1 MPRLILIAAFSI
13 AVLLFSTLPAFA
25 GARLADNPKYLTGKI
40 KECPDGSIEIKSA
53 SGTIKIPVIKHSP
66 DHLYRFGELFE
77 DQGDDTN
84 AEKYYRKCLA
94 ADPDHHKAKVKLGF
108 AEETEEEKKEAEKK
122 GEDKQKLDKNDRK
135 NDPDL
140 DFSKYKDEAVQHY
153 RAARADYKRAGKVA
167 KNKNSSRLD
176 ILDLMS
182 KSAAGYEK
190 ALKIEPNFH
199 EARRELCIVCKVI
212 GASRRSKVGA
222 NALKKG
228 LKHAEK
234 YIKSHKKD
242 TEMMHLAAWFAR
254 MQSKISKAES
264 LLKKALKVKPND
276 PALVQA
282 LCACYL
288 AARMLPGAKYGVDKK
303 KAGKAVKLV
312 EEALKEHE
320 NHRALLLL
328 LAKAQ
333 ISADKL
339 DEAKVSYEKILNGNP
354 NDVDANCGL
363 GRLLHL
369 QAKPDE
375 ALTYLKKALA
385 KDPNHHDAIS
395 YIILVYEGKRDYEN
409 EKIWLKKYLSV
420 HPKGQN
426 AKLYKSMLKKVEKKL
441 KGKKK

>member
-1 MPRLILIAAFSI
+1 
-13 AVLLFSTLPAFA
+13 
-25 GARLADNPKYLTGKI
+25 
-40 KECPDGSIEIKSA
+40 
-53 SGTIKIPVIKHSP
+53 
-66 DHLYRFGELFE
+66 
-77 DQGDDTN
+77 
-84 AEKYYRKCLA
+84 
-94 ADPDHHKAKVKLGF
+94 
-108 AEETEEEKKEAEKK
+108 
-122 GEDKQKLDKNDRK
+122 
-135 NDPDL
+135 
-140 DFSKYKDEAVQHY
+140 
-153 RAARADYKRAGKVA
+153 
-167 KNKNSSRLD
+167 
-176 ILDLMS
+176 MS
-182 KSAAGYEK
+182 KSASEYEK

-199 EARRELCIVCKVI
+199 EARRELCIVCKVL
-212 GASRRSKVGA
+212 GSRRTKVGA

-242 TEMMHLAAWFAR
+242 TEMMHLAAWFALR
-254 MQSKISKAES
+254 QNKISKAES
-264 LLKKALKVKPND
+264 LLKKALKVKPHD

-288 AARMLPGAKYGVDKK
+288 SARMLPGAKYGVDKK
-303 KAGKAVKLV
+303 KAEKAVKLI
-312 EEALKEHE
+312 EGALKEHE

-395 YIILVYEGKRDYEN
+395 YIILVYEGKKDYEN
-409 EKIWLKKYLSV
+409 EKIWIEKYLSV

-441 KGKKK
+441 KSKKK